1 MFRLNEK
8 IGINR
13 KNLKCDYIRY
23 SPSEKSTIN
32 TPNSKIYIN
41 IPRGYTF
48 NSLFGS
54 LLRLNSDVLN
64 AATNKRYVDGNDI
77 SLVNLGPVALFIIYK
92 LANSSCKHIEEVN
105 HAHIVYLLYKLLT
118 SSRES
123 DDLSIGFDRSRD
135 RRKQQLTNNK
145 K

>member
-8 IGINR
+8 NEIIR
-13 KNLKCDYIRY
+13 KNLKCVYIRY
-23 SPSEKSTIN
+23 SPSKISTTN
-32 TPNSKIYIN
+32 TPNSKISIN
-41 IPRGYTF
+41 IPRGDTV

-54 LLRLNSDVLN
+54 LLRLNCDVLN
-64 AATNKRYVDGNDI
+64 AATNKRYVDDNDE

-92 LANSSCKHIEEVN
+92 LATSSTKHIEEVN
-105 HAHIVYLLYKLLT
+105 HAHIVYLMYKLLT

-135 RRKQQLTNNK
+135 RRKQQLNNNK